1 MIAANRSERR
11 AYLLEK
17 DIWVVEALRIL
28 VEAPFGRHLTFKG
41 DTSLAKA
48 WRAVR
53 RFSEDIDITYDTRA
67 FAPDLASGAG
77 GEALPPTRS
86 QEQRWTKAIRNRL
99 ASWVREQALPAVEAD
114 SMANDNL
121 KVMVDLYDGLASH
134 KNKNARRCLAGVI
147 ALFLSTLVAVTFTE
161 EVAESTIGGAE
172 TSASAIIKKQL
183 EEVRLWRGSS
193 FDSIAIIRGGETTAV
208 AGDDGLV
215 MISDGDRSSWR
226 KAPSN
231 TERDIYG
238 IALSDDGR
246 TAVAVGR
253 RGLIRFSSDG
263 GETWVNAGN
272 IAAKNINGVALS
284 GGGMTAVAV
293 GDEGLVRISRD
304 RGETWVNP
312 GNITAENINGVALS
326 QNGEVAIF
334 VGDDGLVRVSTNG
347 GATWNT
353 RDMREKR
360 DDFRAV
366 AVSTDGK
373 TAIAVG
379 RRGLVSRSGDSGK
392 SWDLVQSNV
401 GVHLNAVALSGDG
414 AVAIS
419 VGDDGTVLVS
429 TNGGKNWNS
438 RDSKTSNDLNAVALE
453 EADIAALI
461 VGDKMTILQLTLSGQ
476 EELSK
481 ITSVRKLQIRRSLSK
496 EEEEIEKLGERGSQD
511 EQDEY
516 DATKDKVLI
525 CSTGLRIGS
534 ILVFLL
540 WVRQM
545 ANLMHYNLR
554 LAEYY
559 DARAKAIRLFS
570 SEELSRPGE
579 GDVSSRQER
588 IALLEQL
595 MHAVSP
601 DNIDIGRSPRS
612 VVEHAMRLPRAM
624 LRREAKD

>member
-1 MIAANRSERR
+1 
-11 AYLLEK
+11 
-17 DIWVVEALRIL
+17 
-28 VEAPFGRHLTFKG
+28 
-41 DTSLAKA
+41 
-48 WRAVR
+48 
-53 RFSEDIDITYDTRA
+53 
-67 FAPDLASGAG
+67 
-77 GEALPPTRS
+77 
-86 QEQRWTKAIRNRL
+86 
-99 ASWVREQALPAVEAD
+99 
-114 SMANDNL
+114 MANDNL
-121 KVMVDLYDGLASH
+121 KVIEDLYDGLASR
-134 KNKNARRCLAGVI
+134 KNKNARRCFAGVI

-183 EEVRLWRGSS
+183 EEVRLWRGSG
-193 FDSIAIIRGGETTAV
+193 FDSIAIIRGGETAAV

-263 GETWVNAGN
+263 GETWANPGN

-284 GGGMTAVAV
+284 GDGMTAVAV

-326 QNGEVAIF
+326 QDGEVAIF

-366 AVSTDGK
+366 AVSTDGE

-379 RRGLVSRSGDSGK
+379 RRGLIYRSEDSEK

-414 AVAIS
+414 DVAIA

-429 TNGGKNWNS
+429 TSGGKNWNAP
-438 RDSKTSNDLNAVALE
+438 DSKTSSDLSAVALE
-453 EADIAALI
+453 EGDIVALI

-496 EEEEIEKLGERGSQD
+496 EEEEEIEKLGERGSRD

-525 CSTGLRIGS
+525 YSTGLRIGF

-540 WVRQM
+540 WVRQI

-559 DARAKAIRLFS
+559 GARAKAIRLFS
-570 SEELSRPGE
+570 LEELSRPGE

-612 VVEHAMRLPRAM
+612 VVEHAMRLPWAM

>member
-1 MIAANRSERR
+1 
-11 AYLLEK
+11 
-17 DIWVVEALRIL
+17 
-28 VEAPFGRHLTFKG
+28 
-41 DTSLAKA
+41 
-48 WRAVR
+48 
-53 RFSEDIDITYDTRA
+53 
-67 FAPDLASGAG
+67 
-77 GEALPPTRS
+77 
-86 QEQRWTKAIRNRL
+86 
-99 ASWVREQALPAVEAD
+99 
-114 SMANDNL
+114 MANDNL
-121 KVMVDLYDGLASH
+121 KGMESIYSKLAS
-134 KNKNARRCLAGVI
+134 KKGRDAFRYFLSVI
-147 ALFLSTLVAVTFTE
+147 ALFVFTLAAVVFAETVTE
-161 EVAESTIGGAE
+161 WIIGRAE
-172 TSASAIIKKQL
+172 TSALAITKEQL
-183 EEVRLWRGSS
+183 EKVRLWRGSG
-193 FDSIAIIRGGETTAV
+193 FDSIAIIRGGETAAV
-208 AGDDGLV
+208 AGDHGLI

-226 KAPSN
+226 KAPSK

-263 GETWVNAGN
+263 GETWVNPGN
-272 IAAKNINGVALS
+272 ITAKSINSVALS
-284 GGGMTAVAV
+284 GDGMTAVAV

-304 RGETWVNP
+304 GGETWVNP
-312 GNITAENINGVALS
+312 DNITAEYIYINGVALS
-326 QNGEVAIF
+326 QNGEVAVF
-334 VGDDGLVRVSTNG
+334 VGDDGLVRVSTDG

-353 RDMREKR
+353 GHVRKKR
-360 DDFRAV
+360 GDFRAV

-414 AVAIS
+414 AVAIA

-429 TNGGKNWNS
+429 TNGGKNWNAPDS
-438 RDSKTSNDLNAVALE
+438 RTSNDLNAVALE
-453 EADIAALI
+453 EGDIAALI
-461 VGDKMTILQLTLSGQ
+461 VGDKMTVLQLTLSGQ

-481 ITSVRKLQIRRSLSK
+481 ITSVRKLQIRRSLSE
-496 EEEEIEKLGERGSQD
+496 EEEEIAKLGERGSQD

-516 DATKDKVLI
+516 DATKDKI
-525 CSTGLRIGS
+525 FIYATGLRIGS

-554 LAEYY
+554 LAVYY
-559 DARAKAIRLFS
+559 DARANAIRLFS

-588 IALLEQL
+588 IDILEQL
-595 MHAVSP
+595 IHAVSP

-612 VVEHAMRLPRAM
+612 VVEHAMRLARAM
-624 LRREAKD
+624 LRREG